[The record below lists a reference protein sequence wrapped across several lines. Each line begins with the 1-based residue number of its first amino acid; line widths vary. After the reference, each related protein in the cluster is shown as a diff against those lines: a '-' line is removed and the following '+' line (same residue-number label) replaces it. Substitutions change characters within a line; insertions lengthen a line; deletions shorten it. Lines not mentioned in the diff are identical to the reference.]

1 MSQHVVV
8 TGGCGFFGAWI
19 VRQLLRGGDRVTVA
33 DATLFTKR
41 WEMLMTPEECAKVAF
56 VEAKVDED
64 KFVDWL
70 VATAPDAVIHL
81 AGLQVPTCRANPVAG
96 AKVNV
101 IGTLNVFEAAKKLAA
116 AKPGAP
122 VMRVVY
128 ASSAAIFGP
137 DAEYGEQ
144 AVGDLSVPKPS
155 SHYGAFKLCGE
166 HAAKA
171 YFLDNKVRGGKGEER
186 CAPCRFWPL

>member
-1 MSQHVVV
+1 MAQQHIVV

-41 WEMLMTPEECAKVAF
+41 WEMLMPPEEVSRVAF
-56 VEAKVDED
+56 VESKVDED

-96 AKVNV
+96 ARVNV
-101 IGTLNVFEAAKKLAA
+101 IGTLNIFEAAKKLASANPA
-116 AKPGAP
+116 APT
-122 VMRVVY
+122 MRIVY

-144 AVGDLSVPKPS
+144 AVGDMSVPKPS

-171 YFLDNKVRGGKGEER
+171 YFLDNKVS
-186 CAPCRFWPL
+186 